1 MLTIS
6 HVTKKYGKTVANN
19 DISFQVGD
27 GQIAVLLGPNGA
39 GKSTMIK
46 CIAGLLRCEGEITV
60 NHHPNKSLEAKRLLG
75 YVPEMPAVY
84 DLLTVKEHLELM
96 ARAYRLSNW
105 EEDAQSLL
113 ERLELADKQDKLGR
127 ELSKG
132 MQQKVSIACAL
143 ITKPKVII
151 FDEPMV
157 GLDPHAIKE
166 LKMIFR
172 ELKEQGASLL
182 ISTHMLES
190 VEDNWDVAHI
200 MINGSFAATKENMG
214 HMEGEKSLAELF
226 FDITEGGGRKA

>member
-1 MLTIS
+1 MLSIS

-46 CIAGLLRCEGEITV
+46 CIAGLLRHEGEITV
-60 NHHPNKSLEAKRLLG
+60 NGYGNKSIEAKKILG

-84 DLLTVKEHLELM
+84 DLLTVREHLELM
-96 ARAYRLSNW
+96 ARAYRLNDW
-105 EEDAQSLL
+105 ESDARELL
-113 ERLELADKQDKLGR
+113 DRLELTDKQDKLGR

-143 ITKPKVII
+143 ITKPKAVI
-151 FDEPMV
+151 FDEPLV

-166 LKMIFR
+166 LKEIFR
-172 ELKEQGASLL
+172 ELKTRGVSVL
-182 ISTHMLES
+182 ISTHMLDS
-190 VEDNWDVAHI
+190 VEDYWDVAHI
-200 MINGSFAATKENMG
+200 MMNGSFAATKENRNR
-214 HMEGEKSLAELF
+214 MEGEKSLEELF
-226 FDITEGGGRKA
+226 FEITEGGGHTA

>member
-1 MLTIS
+1 MLSIC

-46 CIAGLLRCEGEITV
+46 CIAGLLRHEGEITV
-60 NHHPNKSLEAKRLLG
+60 NGHINKSIEAKKVLG
-75 YVPEMPAVY
+75 YVPEMPAIY

-96 ARAYRLSNW
+96 ARAYRLNDW
-105 EEDAQSLL
+105 EKDAKQLL
-113 ERLELADKQDKLGR
+113 DRLELSDKQDKLGR

-151 FDEPMV
+151 FDEPLV

-166 LKMIFR
+166 LKVIFR
-172 ELKEQGASLL
+172 ELKEQGVSVL
-182 ISTHMLES
+182 ISTHMLDS

-200 MINGSFAATKENMG
+200 MMNGAFAATKENKN
-214 HMEGEKSLAELF
+214 HMEGEKSLEELF
-226 FDITEGGGRKA
+226 FEITEGGGHTA

>member
-1 MLTIS
+1 MLSIS
-6 HVTKKYGKTVANN
+6 HVTKKYGKMVANN
-19 DISFQVGD
+19 DITFQVGD

-46 CIAGLLRCEGEITV
+46 CIAGLLRYEGEITV
-60 NHHPNKSLEAKRLLG
+60 NSHLNKSLEAKRLLG

-84 DLLTVKEHLELM
+84 DLLTVKEHMELM
-96 ARAYRLSNW
+96 ARAYSINDW
-105 EEDAQSLL
+105 EAEASKLL
-113 ERLELADKQDKLGR
+113 ERLELFDKQDKLGR

-132 MQQKVSIACAL
+132 MQQKLSIACAL
-143 ITKPKVII
+143 ITKPKAII

-166 LKMIFR
+166 LKVIFR
-172 ELKEQGASLL
+172 ELKDTGASVL

-200 MINGSFAATKENMG
+200 MMNGSFAATKENLG
-214 HMEGEKSLAELF
+214 QAEGEKSLAELF
-226 FDITEGGGRKA
+226 FDITEGGGGKA